1 MILQLLQTDHM
12 LEFSSKLDVHHEPVF
27 RLLGRRSIRWSGS
40 FAISKKKMNN
50 SNNSSRRQEEGL

>member
-27 RLLGRRSIRWSGS
+27 RLLGRRSIGGLARSL
-40 FAISKKKMNN
+40 FLKNNNNNNN
-50 SNNSSRRQEEGL
+50 SPRRQEEGL